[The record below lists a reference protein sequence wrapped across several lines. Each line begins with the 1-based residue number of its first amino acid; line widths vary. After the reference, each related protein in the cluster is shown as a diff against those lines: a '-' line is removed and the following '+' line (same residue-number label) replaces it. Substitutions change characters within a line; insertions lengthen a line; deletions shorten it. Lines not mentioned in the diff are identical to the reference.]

1 MIKQKLHSI
10 YYGWFIVFIA
20 ALGVFF
26 SGPGQTYSNSIFVD
40 EYIQTFGW
48 SRSEVSGLYSVAT
61 LIAGFVMMLVGRF
74 IDRFGQKTMMVTVG
88 TLLALAC
95 FFNSIVST
103 MWMFVIGFF
112 LIRLLGQGSMTL
124 IPNTLVAQWFIE
136 KRGRA
141 VSFVSLGSF
150 ASAMLFPI
158 INTWLI
164 QTWDWQL
171 AWRFWGVMLLVIF
184 VPFALFGVK
193 NRPEDIGLEPDGR
206 QNDDKDEGKN
216 GFKVNRIREINWRLT
231 EAVKTRAF
239 WMILICIAIPALVN
253 TGITFHIISI
263 FTFHDLSPGIAA
275 TVLSLMAMVGIPMSL
290 LSGFITEKMKT
301 NYLFVIVF
309 ILELIILLLLMILA
323 NTFVAITVGVIWG
336 IANGFGR
343 IATNVIWPDYFG
355 RKYIG
360 SINGVGATMMVAAS
374 AFGPLPFGVGYDFFE
389 SYTPVLL
396 ISLIFPFIGGLA
408 ALLAA
413 KPVKEEKV

>member
-1 MIKQKLHSI
+1 
-10 YYGWFIVFIA
+10 
-20 ALGVFF
+20 
-26 SGPGQTYSNSIFVD
+26 
-40 EYIQTFGW
+40 
-48 SRSEVSGLYSVAT
+48 
-61 LIAGFVMMLVGRF
+61 MMLVGRF